1 MKGSLGLLLQLAFF
15 LSIISRLGNLNIMKQ
30 IKQKLRQR
38 DRPIPSSSGGRY
50 QIQVVPKKV
59 ALRKRMRAVALL
71 GVGIGSFFVLPSIPK
86 LFPQQFF
93 FDHFSLFL
101 ILIRA
106 LTAFAPLCTVLGE
119 LSRGEAAWCYGY
131 QWQEATKLALDERGM
146 AIRRGKVC
154 YRYAWTDLLEVIPVR
169 GFGLRPSCLGVLL
182 PDNYL
187 ILSSTTPH
195 FRALA
200 LRLLRRNR
208 KHAKQQACFPL
219 EPTAETRL
227 PLEALEKHLKRE
239 RRRWLTASLLRIM
252 VYVAIGLWGVVGA
265 AERNFHLSAWLLMA
279 VGSLFLLLADGI
291 WSVFKLGAHW
301 REVAAL
307 TYRQAICG
315 EESGATKL
323 RKRLEQATKLWFG
336 GGYFTEE
343 EILIAEQVLK
353 RRAVRESGTAATK
366 AGVPKNASQINVEAS
381 QSQHR

>member
-1 MKGSLGLLLQLAFF
+1 
-15 LSIISRLGNLNIMKQ
+15 MKQ
-30 IKQKLRQR
+30 IKQKLRHR
-38 DRPIPSSSGGRY
+38 NWPISSSSGGMY
-50 QIQVVPKKV
+50 QIQAVPKKT
-59 ALRKRMRAVALL
+59 ALRKRIRAMALM
-71 GVGIGSFFVLPSIPK
+71 GVGVGAFFVLPFIPK
-86 LFPQQFF
+86 LFQQQFLLYHPSPYLHLVQAMTDF
-93 FDHFSLFL
+93 
-101 ILIRA
+101 A
-106 LTAFAPLCTVLGE
+106 LLCMVLGAPS
-119 LSRGEAAWCYGY
+119 LAEAAWCYGY
-131 QWQEATKLALDERGM
+131 QCQEATKLALDERGM

-169 GFGLRPSCLGVLL
+169 GFGLRPSCLVVLL

-227 PLEALEKHLKRE
+227 QLETLEKRLKRE
-239 RRRWLTASLLRIM
+239 RLRWLTASLLRKM

-291 WSVFKLGAHW
+291 WSVFKSGAHW

-315 EESGATKL
+315 EESGVTKL
-323 RKRLEQATKLWFG
+323 RKRLENATKPWFG
-336 GGYFTEE
+336 GGYFTDE

-353 RRAVRESGTAATK
+353 RRAVGESGTADAK